1 MKSVFTRLLLIFSL
15 TLALLLVPSA
25 PARADAGVELAS
37 VTLSIDGQDQPLE
50 FSPDK
55 LEYKISHT
63 AAAPVEITVEAQA
76 AAGCKLRI
84 DNVPYEDG
92 CGSATWSTSESCII
106 NLQVYYKTHSQI
118 YLIHVTIEP
127 PAPSTPSGQGG
138 DSGGN
143 GQSSGNGNAPA
154 NGGQGSGS
162 GSSPANGEQ
171 GSGSGSSPANGGQ
184 DSGNGSS
191 PANGGQGSGNGSSP
205 ANGGPSAPEPAGPG
219 AGLEQSG
226 ADPADEP
233 HTTHLILYIGAPFL
247 FADETY
253 IPADT
258 APYLVTDANGGG
270 YTMVPVRFIAEALG
284 ASVSWDGTARKVGVD
299 LDGRH
304 FELTIGQ
311 LVPGTPVAAVIRD
324 SRTFVPLRYVMES
337 FGARVEW
344 TQREQRI
351 DIYYAPQSLLK

>member
-1 MKSVFTRLLLIFSL
+1 MKSVFTRLLLVFSL

-55 LEYKISHT
+55 LEYEISHT

-154 NGGQGSGS
+154 TGGQGSGS
-162 GSSPANGEQ
+162 
-171 GSGSGSSPANGGQ
+171 
-184 DSGNGSS
+184 
-191 PANGGQGSGNGSSP
+191 GSSP

-233 HTTHLILYIGAPFL
+233 HITHLILYIGAPFL

-311 LVPGTPVAAVIRD
+311 LGPGTPVAAVIRD

>member
-138 DSGGN
+138 N
-143 GQSSGNGNAPA
+143 GQSSGNGNA
-154 NGGQGSGS
+154 
-162 GSSPANGEQ
+162 PANGEQ

-184 DSGNGSS
+184 GSGGGSS
-191 PANGGQGSGNGSSP
+191 PANGEHGSDNGSSP

-219 AGLEQSG
+219 AGPEQSG

-233 HTTHLILYIGAPFL
+233 RTTHLILYIGAPFL